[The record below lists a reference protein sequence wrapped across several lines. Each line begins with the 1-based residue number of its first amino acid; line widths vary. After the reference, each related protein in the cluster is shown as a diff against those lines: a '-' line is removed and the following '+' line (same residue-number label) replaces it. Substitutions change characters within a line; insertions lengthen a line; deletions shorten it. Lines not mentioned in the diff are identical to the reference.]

1 MKSGKKYLEKVRNIG
16 IIAHIDAGKT
26 TVTERILYYTGR
38 SYKMGEV
45 HDGTAVMDWMEQE
58 QERGITITSA
68 VTTCMWKGHEIHIID
83 TPGHVDF
90 TIEVERALRVLDGAI
105 GVFCAVGGVE
115 PQSETVWHQADK
127 YKVPKIAFVN
137 KMDRIGADFFGVVE
151 QIKTKLGANPLP
163 LQIPVGS
170 ESDFRGVIDLITMKL
185 VTWDDESLGAHYEVS
200 DLPSDFE
207 EEASHHREQLIES
220 LCELDDNLME
230 KYLDTGDLEPAVIY
244 PVVRQLT
251 LELKGVP
258 VLCGAALRNKG
269 IQPLLDA
276 ITRYLP
282 SPLDVEAISGLNP
295 KTGKMETRE
304 SSDKEPLAALAFKI
318 FMDKGRKLTYLR
330 IYSGV
335 LETGKVVFNA
345 NKQINEKIA
354 RIFQMHANKRERITK
369 AGAGNIVAT
378 LGLKNTTTGDTLC
391 DPEKPIILEP
401 MEFYKPVISVAIEP
415 KTRDDQEKIEESLR
429 KLAEEDPTFSYREDE
444 ETGQTIISG
453 MGELHLEIIVNR
465 MIRDF
470 NVNVNVGKPQVV
482 YRETIQK
489 AVEVEQVFEKEISGS
504 LNYARVKI
512 RLEPLARGE
521 GIAFES
527 LVDPELV
534 PGEFIEAI
542 EKAVM
547 DALHTGGSMGYPV
560 VDVLAT
566 LLEAESREGQSS
578 ELAFQVAASMAVQ
591 KACELGDP
599 VLLEPIMSVEVI
611 VPDEFLGDIIGDLNS
626 RQGKVEEITTKKSIQ
641 VVRASVP
648 LSKMFGYSTSLR
660 SASQGRATFTMQ
672 FSHYDIVN
680 NKSGN

>member
-127 YKVPKIAFVN
+127 YRVPKIAFVN
-137 KMDRIGADFFGVVE
+137 KMDRVGADFFGVVE
-151 QIKTKLGANPLP
+151 QIRTKLGANPLP

-170 ESDFRGVIDLITMKL
+170 ESDFRGVIDLVTMKL
-185 VTWDDESLGAHYEVS
+185 VTWDDESLGAHYEVN
-200 DLPSDFE
+200 DVPAEME
-207 EEASHHREQLIES
+207 EDALQHREQLIES

-230 KYLDTGDLEPAVIY
+230 KYLENGDLETSDMYPAI
-244 PVVRQLT
+244 RALT
-251 LELKGVP
+251 LDLKGVP

-304 SSDKEPLAALAFKI
+304 ASEREPLAALAFKI

-335 LETGKVVFNA
+335 LETGKVVYNA
-345 NKQINEKIA
+345 NKQINEKLA

-369 AGAGNIVAT
+369 AVAGNIVAT
-378 LGLKNTTTGDTLC
+378 LGLKKTTTGDTLC

-415 KTRDDQEKIEESLR
+415 KTRNDQEKIDESLR

-465 MIRDF
+465 LIRDF

-489 AVEVEQVFEKEISGS
+489 PVEVEQVFEKEIGGS
-504 LNYARVKI
+504 VNYGRVRI
-512 RLEPLARGE
+512 RLEPLPRGE
-521 GIAFES
+521 GVGFES
-527 LVDPELV
+527 LVEPEEI
-534 PGEFIEAI
+534 PQEFIDAI

-547 DALHTGGSMGYPV
+547 DAFHTGGSMGYPV

-566 LLEAESREGQSS
+566 LLEAESREGQPS

-591 KACELGDP
+591 KACELGEP

-626 RQGKVEEITTKKSIQ
+626 RQGKVEEITAKKSIQ

-672 FSHYDIVN
+672 FSHYDTAN
-680 NKSGN
+680 GK

>member
-345 NKQINEKIA
+345 NKQINEKLA

>member
-345 NKQINEKIA
+345 NKQINEKLA

-566 LLEAESREGQSS
+566 LLEAESRESQSS

>member
-547 DALHTGGSMGYPV
+547 DALHTGGSMGYP
-560 VDVLAT
+560 
-566 LLEAESREGQSS
+566 
-578 ELAFQVAASMAVQ
+578 
-591 KACELGDP
+591 
-599 VLLEPIMSVEVI
+599 
-611 VPDEFLGDIIGDLNS
+611 
-626 RQGKVEEITTKKSIQ
+626 
-641 VVRASVP
+641 
-648 LSKMFGYSTSLR
+648 
-660 SASQGRATFTMQ
+660 
-672 FSHYDIVN
+672 
-680 NKSGN
+680 

>member
-45 HDGTAVMDWMEQE
+45 HDGTTVMDWMEQE

-127 YKVPKIAFVN
+127 YRVPKIAFVN
-137 KMDRIGADFFGVVE
+137 KMDRVGADFFGVVE
-151 QIKTKLGANPLP
+151 QIRTKLGANPLP

-170 ESDFRGVIDLITMKL
+170 ESDFRGVIDLVTMKL
-185 VTWDDESLGAHYEVS
+185 VTWDDESLGAHYEVN
-200 DLPSDFE
+200 DVPAEME
-207 EEASHHREQLIES
+207 EDALQHREQLIES

-230 KYLDTGDLEPAVIY
+230 KYLENGDLETSDMYPAI
-244 PVVRQLT
+244 RALT
-251 LELKGVP
+251 LDLKGVP

-304 SSDKEPLAALAFKI
+304 ASEREPLAALAFKI

-335 LETGKVVFNA
+335 LETGKVVYNA
-345 NKQINEKIA
+345 NKQINEKLA

-369 AGAGNIVAT
+369 AVAGNIVAT
-378 LGLKNTTTGDTLC
+378 LGLKKTTTGDTLC

-415 KTRDDQEKIEESLR
+415 KTRNDQEKIDESLR

-465 MIRDF
+465 LIRDF

-489 AVEVEQVFEKEISGS
+489 PVEVEQVFEKEIGGS
-504 LNYARVKI
+504 VNYGRVRI
-512 RLEPLARGE
+512 RLEPLPRGE
-521 GIAFES
+521 GVGFES
-527 LVDPELV
+527 LVEPEEI
-534 PGEFIEAI
+534 PQEFIDAI

-547 DALHTGGSMGYPV
+547 DAFHTGGSMGYPV

-566 LLEAESREGQSS
+566 LLEAESREGQAS

-591 KACELGDP
+591 KACELGEP

-626 RQGKVEEITTKKSIQ
+626 RQGKVEEITAKKSIQ

-672 FSHYDIVN
+672 FSHYDTAN
-680 NKSGN
+680 GK

>member
-127 YKVPKIAFVN
+127 YRVPKIAFVN
-137 KMDRIGADFFGVVE
+137 KMDRVGADFFGVVE
-151 QIKTKLGANPLP
+151 QIRTKLGANPLP

-170 ESDFRGVIDLITMKL
+170 ESDFRGVIDLVTMKL
-185 VTWDDESLGAHYEVS
+185 VTWDDESLGAHYEVN
-200 DLPSDFE
+200 DVPAEME
-207 EEASHHREQLIES
+207 EDALQHREQLIES

-230 KYLDTGDLEPAVIY
+230 KYLENGDLETSDMYPAI
-244 PVVRQLT
+244 RALT
-251 LELKGVP
+251 LDLKGVP

-304 SSDKEPLAALAFKI
+304 ASEREPLAALAFKI

-335 LETGKVVFNA
+335 LETGKVVYNA
-345 NKQINEKIA
+345 NKQINEKLA

-369 AGAGNIVAT
+369 AVAGNIVAT
-378 LGLKNTTTGDTLC
+378 LGLKKTTTGDTLC

-415 KTRDDQEKIEESLR
+415 KTRNDQEKIDESLR

-465 MIRDF
+465 LIRDF

-489 AVEVEQVFEKEISGS
+489 PVEVEQVFEKEIGGS
-504 LNYARVKI
+504 VNYGRVRI
-512 RLEPLARGE
+512 RLEPLPRGE
-521 GIAFES
+521 GVGFES
-527 LVDPELV
+527 LVEPEEI
-534 PGEFIEAI
+534 PQEFIDAI

-547 DALHTGGSMGYPV
+547 DAFHTGGSMGYPV

-566 LLEAESREGQSS
+566 LLEAESREGQAS

-591 KACELGDP
+591 KACELGEP

-626 RQGKVEEITTKKSIQ
+626 RQGKVEEITAKKSIQ

-672 FSHYDIVN
+672 FSHYDTAN
-680 NKSGN
+680 GK